1 LSPAATAAR
10 PVAPRSE
17 RIRWVPKQ
25 FGAWAILAVPLL
37 LGVAASEPSPWHL
50 VLAAAAV
57 CAYLGSVAA
66 LEWARSRRTALLKPM
81 AVFGAGVAV
90 SGLALLTV
98 APALAWIAA
107 FVLAAAGVTLV
118 ASLAGRP
125 KSVIVS
131 LVEVAQ
137 ALALVP
143 AAALVSGADVPEA
156 RLVDATLAAGLYL
169 VGSVLMV
176 RSLIRERGNRWFLG
190 LSLAYHAGAVGAAW
204 WLLPMPY
211 AGLAIALLARAVVLP
226 VVQDRWR
233 SGRTSQ
239 TRLRPIHIGL
249 VEIAVSLTLVALAFA
264 VGF

>member
-10 PVAPRSE
+10 PVAPRNE
-17 RIRWVPKQ
+17 RVRWVPKQ

-37 LGVAASEPSPWHL
+37 LGIAASEPSPWHL

-57 CAYLGSVAA
+57 CAYLASVAA
-66 LEWARSRRTALLKPM
+66 LEWSRSRRTALLRPI
-81 AVFGAGVAV
+81 AVFGV
-90 SGLALLTV
+90 GLAVTGTALLAV
-98 APALAWIAA
+98 APAVAWIAA
-107 FVLAAAGVTLV
+107 FVLAAGGVTL
-118 ASLAGRP
+118 ATSLAGRP

-143 AAALVSGADVPEA
+143 AAALVSGADVPQST
-156 RLVDATLAAGLYL
+156 LVDATLAAGLYL
-169 VGSVLMV
+169 VGSVFMV
-176 RSLIRERGNRWFLG
+176 RSLIRQRGNRGFLG

-204 WLLPMPY
+204 WFLPSPY
-211 AGLAIALLARAVVLP
+211 AGLAVALLARAVVLP
-226 VVQDRWR
+226 AIQDRWR
-233 SGRTSQ
+233 GRSGQ

-249 VEIAVSLTLVALAFA
+249 VEIVASLALVAVAFA